1 MNIQDNYLKNKKNIF
16 FSENKD
22 IETHREKLIN
32 IFENDRFDKKNNE
45 SLKNINLKN
54 FIDFNYKYL
63 IPEETSVI
71 NTNKENSYSIVSVNG
86 QCSSFKDDKIEIT
99 KILDEDY
106 NDFSKNNTIEKN
118 DHFVNLNSLFLNSGF
133 KIVIKKNNNIK
144 IKISNIITDDDLTI
158 FQKNN
163 YICEEGSSLNLI
175 EEYENKN
182 NSTSNI
188 LNVIK
193 LEKNSQLNHFLI
205 QDNSAN
211 HNLIITTHSSCK
223 KDSTYTQKV
232 YNFSEG
238 YVRNFHYS
246 ELIEANSEADLQVI
260 FFLKDNNTSNNKT
273 YVKHLAEDCK
283 SNQVYK
289 GILNDRSKATYFS
302 NTHVDQV
309 AQKTEGYQL
318 SKGILLSDN
327 ASYFSKPELK
337 IYADDVKCSH
347 GSTIGP
353 IDENAIFYLRS
364 RGMSKIAATKILIS
378 SFINEELS
386 SIDNEQMSEIIQKK
400 LVRYLSKVK

>member
-1 MNIQDNYLKNKKNIF
+1 MNILDNYLKNKKNIF

-22 IETHREKLIN
+22 IEIHREKLIN
-32 IFENDRFDKKNNE
+32 IFENDRYDKKNNE

-54 FIDFNYKYL
+54 FTDFKYKYL
-63 IPEETSVI
+63 IPEEISVI
-71 NTNKENSYSIVSVNG
+71 NNNHENSYSIVSVNG

-99 KILDEDY
+99 KILDQDY
-106 NDFSKNNTIEKN
+106 NDFSKNDTIENN

-182 NSTSNI
+182 NSTLNI
-188 LNVIK
+188 LNAIK
-193 LEKNSQLNHFLI
+193 LEKNSHLNHFLI
-205 QDNSAN
+205 QDNSSN
-211 HNLIITTHSSCK
+211 HNLIITSHSSCK

-246 ELIEANSEADLQVI
+246 ELIETNSEADLQGI

-273 YVKHLAEDCK
+273 FVKHLAEDCK

-289 GILNDRSKATYFS
+289 GILNDRAKATYFS

-318 SKGILLSDN
+318 SKGILLSDS

-386 SIDNEQMSEIIQKK
+386 SIENEQMSEIIQKK

>member
-1 MNIQDNYLKNKKNIF
+1 MNIQDNYQKNKKNIF
-16 FSENKD
+16 FSDNKD
-22 IETHREKLIN
+22 IQIHREKLIN
-32 IFENDRFDKKNNE
+32 IFETDRFDRKNNE
-45 SLKNINLKN
+45 SLKNINLKK
-54 FIDFNYKYL
+54 FIEFKYKYL
-63 IPEETSVI
+63 VPEETSVI
-71 NTNKENSYSIVSVNG
+71 NNNQDNSYSIVSVNG

-99 KILDEDY
+99 KILYEDY

-144 IKISNIITDDDLTI
+144 IKISNIVTDDNLTI

-163 YICEEGSSLNLI
+163 YICEEGSSLSLI

-188 LNVIK
+188 LNVIN
-193 LEKNSQLNHFLI
+193 LENNSKLNHFLI
-205 QDNSAN
+205 QDNSSN
-211 HNLIITTHSSCK
+211 HNLIITSHSSCK

-246 ELIEANSEADLQVI
+246 ELIEINSEADLQGI

-273 YVKHLAEDCK
+273 FVKHLAEDCK

-289 GILNDRSKATYFS
+289 GILNDRAKATYFS
-302 NTHVDQV
+302 NTYVDQV

-353 IDENAIFYLRS
+353 IDENAIYYLRS

-386 SIDNEQMSEIIQKK
+386 SINDDLMSETIQKK